1 MTGSPDF
8 SDLLTR
14 VRQGDGDAAYELVQR
29 YESAIR
35 VAVRTRLS
43 DPRLRRQFDSM
54 DVCQSVLASFF
65 LHVAA
70 GSYQLSDPPQL
81 VALLVKMAQ
90 NKLGM
95 RVRSEFRQRRDARR
109 VVAAA
114 EDVDAVSRQPG
125 PMRLVAARDLL
136 DYALQ
141 RMPDDIRS
149 IAERRMRGEGW
160 MDIALALGGTAEA
173 RRKQFERAVS
183 AISDSL
189 DVAPIEDSL
198 SW

>member
-1 MTGSPDF
+1 MTGSHNF
-8 SDLLTR
+8 SELLTR
-14 VRQGDGDAAYELVQR
+14 VRQGDGDAAFVLVQR

-70 GSYQLSDPPQL
+70 GSYQLNDPRQL

-90 NKLGM
+90 HKLGM
-95 RVRSEFRQRRDARR
+95 RVRGEFRQRRDARR
-109 VVAAA
+109 ISTEVETSAVAC
-114 EDVDAVSRQPG
+114 RQPG
-125 PMRLVAARDLL
+125 PVRQAAGRDLL
-136 DYALQ
+136 NYALEK
-141 RMPDDIRS
+141 MPPDIRTM
-149 IAERRMRGEGW
+149 AERRMRGEAW
-160 MDIALALGGTAEA
+160 DDIARDLGGSADA

-189 DVAPIEDSL
+189 DLAPIED
-198 SW
+198 